1 MTAPEPVPDP
11 PRPARRRLALAGAG
25 AVALAGCA
33 WFLTT
38 RPEPAPGTRP
48 APTPAATASPELAT
62 LPPATRN
69 EPEEGGFFADFFKPR
84 GEKSEGAGAIG
95 GADGGTGP
103 RKAETA
109 HPVAAAKPPLD
120 PTPYDFGPAARRDP
134 AKLAALLADTHARL
148 LDGRWEEHLTK
159 LQRGL
164 QAALIATKGDVDGKA
179 AEELWRN
186 ALFATGAGQAML
198 IARAGSSEGFTTRTG
213 PESLRRLAEGE
224 GLAAFLE
231 ELLGRPE
238 WMETLLAQVKP
249 EDELPA
255 ALKVWALAWNAD
267 PLPLRGR
274 YLRLQVAFALVF
286 DRELTLAREPEV
298 AINPLTRYAFFRDA
312 AEAGRLKNDVTKL
325 PVDALL
331 WIAGAEVGDP
341 DLYWAQQETKLRR
354 LGPEDWAKAYEIVD
368 QGGTLGRKIAPKN
381 QPSGKNATAK
391 LSRTQQEKVDAVDAD
406 SLEFA
411 FKFGGDPVY
420 FAVQSARAFGIP
432 AATLSGRADGR
443 NPPPTWAAFQKD
455 ARRWEL
461 GLGRPVGGGASG
473 TATDPQTRAA
483 VREFELAALVERRHA
498 GPDAERCA
506 RLRLMAKLAA
516 QLGEPGRQQAW
527 LAAAC
532 RAYDRSLPA
541 WRERLA
547 AMATDEAAPT
557 APWATTLAE
566 LRRAFDDSPDMRDL
580 ADEHEA
586 RFLLGHVPATEAV
599 RTIQGHL
606 RKLLREFPGRR
617 DLYLAGIARAA
628 KVLARDRTANAA
640 EISALYREALEE
652 CAGDLTEFRG
662 MLADYYATVK
672 GEEKLELR
680 FLADAERVFRRKVDL
695 PPLDFFAMT
704 EELYVYFRKCGQ
716 GQQGL
721 RLRKEGQKA
730 KEAAEKGGK

>member
-1 MTAPEPVPDP
+1 MTAPEPVPAP
-11 PRPARRRLALAGAG
+11 PRPARRRLVLAGAG

-38 RPEPAPGTRP
+38 RPEPVPETRP
-48 APTPAATASPELAT
+48 APPLAVTANPGRAMT
-62 LPPATRN
+62 PPATRD

-84 GEKSEGAGAIG
+84 GEKPEGAGAIG

-109 HPVAAAKPPLD
+109 NPVAAAKPALD

-134 AKLAALLADTHARL
+134 AKRAALLADTHARL
-148 LDGRWEEHLTK
+148 RDGRWEEHLAK
-159 LQRGL
+159 LRRGL
-164 QAALIATKGDVDGKA
+164 QAALVATKADPDGQA
-179 AEELWRN
+179 AEALWRDP
-186 ALFATGAGQAML
+186 LFATGAGQAML
-198 IARAGSSEGFTTRTG
+198 IARAGSTEGFTTRTG

-224 GLAAFLE
+224 GLTAFLE

-238 WMETLLAQVKP
+238 WMEALLAQVKP

-255 ALKVWALAWNAD
+255 ALKVWALAWNSDA
-267 PLPLRGR
+267 LPLRGK

-298 AINPLTRYAFFRDA
+298 AINPLTRYAFFRAA
-312 AEAGRLKNDVTKL
+312 AEEGRLKNDLTKL

-354 LGPEDWAKAYEIVD
+354 LGPEDWAKAYEVVG
-368 QGGTLGRKIAPKN
+368 QGGTLGRKLAPKN
-381 QPSGKNATAK
+381 QPSGKSAAAK
-391 LSRTQQEKVDAVDAD
+391 LSRTQQEKVDAVDAE

-432 AATLSGRADGR
+432 AATLSGRTDGR
-443 NPPPTWAAFQKD
+443 NPPPTWAAFQKE
-455 ARRWEL
+455 ARHWEL
-461 GLGRPVGGGASG
+461 GLGRPAVGGASG
-473 TATDPQTRAA
+473 TATDPQTRSP
-483 VREFELAALVERRHA
+483 VPEFELAALVDRRRT
-498 GPDAERCA
+498 GPEAERCTH
-506 RLRLMAKLAA
+506 LRLMAKLAG
-516 QLGEPGRQQAW
+516 QLGEPARQQAW

-547 AMATDEAAPT
+547 AMSTDEAAPT
-557 APWATTLAE
+557 APWAATLAE

-580 ADEHEA
+580 ADDHEA
-586 RFLLGHVPATEAV
+586 RFLLGRVPAAEAV

-628 KVLARDRTANAA
+628 QVLGRDRTANAK

-662 MLADYYATVK
+662 MLAAYYATVK
-672 GEEKLELR
+672 GEEQLELR
-680 FLADAERVFRRKVDL
+680 FLADAEHAFRRMTDL
-695 PPLDFFAMT
+695 PPTEFFGMT
-704 EELYVYFRKCGQ
+704 EELFVYFRKCGQ
-716 GQQGL
+716 GQRGL
-721 RLRKEGQKA
+721 RLRKEGQKV